1 MSPSIKQ
8 TTLDDLLVL
17 KDLSTSTFIESYF
30 AYNTPENMRKY
41 MGQYF
46 SIANLQKELSDANN
60 HFAIAF
66 LHDEPAGYLKLSNS
80 TQPAELGKVKAIEI
94 ERIYVTQK
102 HQGKNIGASLMTYCI
117 NHAISHNYDT
127 LWLGVWEHNTKAKNF
142 YNKWGFEVF
151 GDHIFL
157 LGHDVQTDLLLKKTL
172 QKTPDTQNP

>member
-1 MSPSIKQ
+1 
-8 TTLDDLLVL
+8 LDDLLVL

-46 SIANLQKELSDANN
+46 SLANLQKELADPNN
-60 HFAIAF
+60 HFAIAYIN
-66 LHDEPAGYLKLSNS
+66 DAPVGYIKMSINS
-80 TQPAELGKVKAIEI
+80 KPTELGSAKAIEI
-94 ERIYVTQK
+94 ERIYVAQK

-117 NHAISHNYDT
+117 NYAIANQYDT
-127 LWLGVWEHNTKAKNF
+127 LWLGVWEHNSKAKNF

-157 LGHDVQTDLLLKKTL
+157 LGHDVQTDLLLKKPL
-172 QKTPDTQNP
+172 QEKSDIQNP